1 MGSQYFPARSV
12 LFQKEPSGVTY
23 RVPALIFIPRSSCF
37 LAFCEERLTPA
48 DAQAHLLVMRKGTFY
63 KNYVE
68 WKDMEVLSSARLEGY
83 RSMNPCPVYDE
94 FTGTVFLF
102 FIAVLGHTSES
113 YQLITGKNVT
123 RLCYVS
129 SSDQG
134 DTWSSVT
141 DLTRTL
147 IGDTIKE
154 WATFAVGPGHGT
166 QLKSGR
172 LIIPAYTYHIDCR
185 NCFGRKCKTSS
196 HSFCFYSD
204 THGNVWHFG
213 EALSAPESVECQMVS
228 VDQEDGVNILYCN
241 ARSVSGYRV
250 QAVSFDNGTVFQ
262 DGQLVQKLVEP
273 KNGCHGSVIGFP
285 APVYQLS
292 QSQHFL
298 KQLRSSYS
306 PLAVSIS
313 PALSSSQNFLPPTWV
328 VYTHPTCLNARR
340 DLGVYLSLLP
350 RDPDSW
356 SGPWIIY
363 EGPSAYS
370 DLAYVELMSADAPAV
385 AVFACLFE
393 NGTKTAYDEISFC
406 IFTLYELID
415 HLPHKK
421 QQRRGSKKRKRIWE
435 CCFVC

>member
-12 LFQKEPSGVTY
+12 LFQKKSSGVTY
-23 RVPALIFIPRSSCF
+23 RVPALIYIPQFSCF

-48 DAQAHLLVMRKGTFY
+48 DAQAHLLVMRKGTFH

-68 WKDMEVLSSARLEGY
+68 WKDMEVLSTARLEGY

-134 DTWSSVT
+134 ETWSSVT
-141 DLTRTL
+141 DLTRIL

-172 LIIPAYTYHIDCR
+172 IIIPAYAYHIDCR

-204 THGNVWHFG
+204 THGKAWHFG
-213 EALSAPESVECQMVS
+213 EALSTPESVECQMVS
-228 VDQEDGVNILYCN
+228 VDEENGVNFLYCN
-241 ARSVSGYRV
+241 ARSVSGCRV
-250 QAVSFDNGTVFQ
+250 QAVSFDNGAAFHN
-262 DGQLVQKLVEP
+262 GQLVYKLVEP

-285 APVYQLS
+285 APIYELGKA
-292 QSQHFL
+292 QHFL
-298 KQLRSSYS
+298 RQLRSIYT
-306 PLAVSIS
+306 PLGVSIS
-313 PALSSSQNFLPPTWV
+313 PPNFLPPTWV
-328 VYTHPTCLNARR
+328 VYTHPTCSKSRR

-363 EGPSAYS
+363 AGPSAYS
-370 DLAYVELMSADAPAV
+370 DMAYVVTFTDAPAV
-385 AVFACLFE
+385 PVFACLFE
-393 NGTKTAYDEISFC
+393 NGKKTAYDEISFC
-406 IFTLYELID
+406 IFTMYELID
-415 HLPHKK
+415 HLPHNNHKK
-421 QQRRGSKKRKRIWE
+421 MGLRKMKGLSE

>member
-12 LFQKEPSGVTY
+12 LFQKQSSGVTY
-23 RVPALIFIPRSSCF
+23 RVPALIYLPRSSRF

-48 DAQAHLLVMRKGTFY
+48 DAQAHLLVIRKGAFH

-68 WKDMEVLSSARLEGY
+68 WNDMQVLSTARLHGH

-94 FTGTVFLF
+94 FTGTIFLF

-123 RLCYVS
+123 RLCFVS

-141 DLTRTL
+141 DLTKTI

-172 LIIPAYTYHIDCR
+172 LIIPAYAYHIDCR
-185 NCFGRKCKTSS
+185 HCFGKKCKTSS
-196 HSFCFYSD
+196 HLFCFYSD

-213 EALSAPESVECQMVS
+213 EALVAPESVECQMVS
-228 VDQEDGVNILYCN
+228 VDEEDGLNILYCN
-241 ARSVSGYRV
+241 ARSTSGCRV
-250 QAVSFDNGTVFQ
+250 QAVSFNNGADFH

-273 KNGCHGSVIGFP
+273 RNGCHGSVIGFP
-285 APVYQLS
+285 APLYQLV
-292 QSQHFL
+292 QSQYS
-298 KQLRSSYS
+298 LRQTIYRTIAA
-306 PLAVSIS
+306 LIS
-313 PALSSSQNFLPPTWV
+313 PQNFLPPTWV
-328 VYTHPTCLNARR
+328 VYTHPTWLNGRR

-356 SGPWIIY
+356 SGPWVIY
-363 EGPSAYS
+363 DGPSAYS
-370 DLAYVELMSADAPAV
+370 DLAYIEVMSADALPLTL
-385 AVFACLFE
+385 FACLFE
-393 NGTKTAYDEISFC
+393 NGTRTAYDEISFC
-406 IFTLYELID
+406 IFTLYELIN
-415 HLPHKK
+415 HLPLNNY
-421 QQRRGSKKRKRIWE
+421 RDTELKKRRRVWQR
-435 CCFVC
+435 CCVC

>member
-1 MGSQYFPARSV
+1 MASRYFPARSM

-23 RVPALIFIPRSSCF
+23 RVPALIYVPRSSRF

-63 KNYVE
+63 KNYVD
-68 WKDMEVLSSARLEGY
+68 WKDMEVLSSARLEGH

-94 FTGTVFLF
+94 FTGTIFLF

-129 SSDQG
+129 SSDHG

-141 DLTRTL
+141 DLTRTV

-172 LIIPAYTYHIDCR
+172 LIIPAYAYHIDCR

-204 THGNVWHFG
+204 MHGHVWHRG

-228 VDQEDGVNILYCN
+228 VDEEDGLNTLYCN
-241 ARSVSGYRV
+241 ARSVSGCRV
-250 QAVSFDNGTVFQ
+250 QAVSFDNGAVFH

-273 KNGCHGSVIGFP
+273 RNGCHGSVIGFP
-285 APVYQLS
+285 APVYELG
-292 QSQHFL
+292 QSQPL
-298 KQLRSSYS
+298 LRQLRSIYS
-306 PLAVSIS
+306 PS
-313 PALSSSQNFLPPTWV
+313 PAQNFLPPTWV
-328 VYTHPTCLNARR
+328 VYTHPTCSNARR

-363 EGPSAYS
+363 DGPSAYS

-393 NGTKTAYDEISFC
+393 NGTRTAYDEISFC

-415 HLPHKK
+415 HLPHNN
-421 QQRRGSKKRKRIWE
+421 QQRRGFNRVWE
-435 CCFVC
+435 RCFIC